1 MQIEY
6 NTALIAS
13 AESSIK
19 SAEAELIQ
27 LQSIIAD
34 GGDEKLGVP
43 DSNWL
48 GLGKSSAIKERA
60 KYLLD
65 KMGKGVDKLNK
76 LEAENADMLKM
87 LSTGKA

>member
-13 AESSIK
+13 AESTIK
-19 SAEAELIQ
+19 SAETELTQ
-27 LQSIIAD
+27 LQAIIAD

-60 KYLLD
+60 RYLLD
-65 KMGKGVDKLNK
+65 KMGKGVEKLGK
-76 LEAENADMLKM
+76 LEKENEEMLKI